1 MPQGLKKYYYLIIT
15 VITIR
20 GIRIIVITVRT
31 ITIIGLIIRY
41 CSYYDADLFI
51 AGLQYADLRLQGGP
65 IRYPLVVRVPKSLF
79 WGPNY

>member
-1 MPQGLKKYYYLIIT
+1 M
-15 VITIR
+15 R
-20 GIRIIVITVRT
+20 A

-79 WGPNY
+79 WDLTTEWYLIGTILIQGIDFSDPPAGLGSSY